1 MGFDSWSLRDKVV
14 MIWGLIIAS
23 VALVFVGVS
32 LGNLISENSSNIA
45 SWVQAIGS
53 IAAILGVWWQT
64 KTQISAEKTRRREE
78 EVQKARANLR
88 RSSYLLKSVQAVCVQ
103 IRKFHLATQ
112 EQIKLHAW
120 SRSQQH
126 TMKVDTWSTDS
137 DFLKPNYE
145 QYYQALASIFVLFEG
160 FPYWEIEDTEIATGF
175 LSINQSAR
183 ICLLVL
189 KHDPGHFLET
199 MSKFLDEME
208 KIIDEVE
215 RKETRTLSQGVK
227 RRSS

>member
-23 VALVFVGVS
+23 VALLFVGVS

-64 KTQISAEKTRRREE
+64 TTQISAEKTRRQQE
-78 EVQKARANLR
+78 EVQKARATLR
-88 RSSYLLKSVQAVCVQ
+88 RSSYLLNSVQAVCVQ
-103 IRKFHLATQ
+103 IRQ
-112 EQIKLHAW
+112 LHM
-120 SRSQQH
+120 RTQQH
-126 TMKVDTWSTDS
+126 IERHALSKSQHQTMKVSTWSTDS

-145 QYYQALASIFVLFEG
+145 QYYQALASVFVLFEG
-160 FPYWEIEDTEIATGF
+160 FPYWEIEDTEIATRF
-175 LSINQSAR
+175 LSINKDAR

-199 MSKFLDEME
+199 MTTFLDEME
-208 KIIDEVE
+208 KAIVEVE
-215 RKETRTLSQGVK
+215 RREAHDLSQDIK

>member
-14 MIWGLIIAS
+14 MIWGLVLAS
-23 VALVFVGVS
+23 ATLLFVGVS

-53 IAAILGVWWQT
+53 IAAIIGVWWQT
-64 KTQISAEKTRRREE
+64 NTQISAEKVRRQHEE
-78 EVQKARANLR
+78 AQKARANLR

-112 EQIKLHAW
+112 EQIKLYAL
-120 SRSQQH
+120 SRAPHQ
-126 TMKVDTWSTDS
+126 TMKVATWSSDS
-137 DFLKPNYE
+137 DFPKPNYE
-145 QYYQALASIFVLFEG
+145 QYHQALASVFVLFEG

-199 MSKFLDEME
+199 MTKFLDEME
-208 KIIDEVE
+208 QTIDEVE
-215 RKETRTLSQGVK
+215 RKEAHALSQVIK

>member
-1 MGFDSWSLRDKVV
+1 MAFTNWSRRHKSV
-14 MIWGLIIAS
+14 MIWGVIIAS
-23 VALVFVGVS
+23 AVAVLVWVS
-32 LGNLISENSSNIA
+32 LKSNNLSEVA

-64 KTQISAEKTRRREE
+64 KTQISAEKNRRKQEE
-78 EVQKARANLR
+78 TQKARANLR

-103 IRKFHLATQ
+103 IRKFHMATQ
-112 EQIKLHAW
+112 EQIKLHAL
-120 SRSQQH
+120 SRSKHH
-126 TMKVDTWSTDS
+126 TMSVSTFSTDS

-145 QYYQALASIFVLFEG
+145 QYHQALASVFVLFEG

-208 KIIDEVE
+208 RIIDEVE
-215 RKETRTLSQGVK
+215 RKETRALSQDVK